1 MKPEKGSEDMESPV
15 CDPREL
21 FENIGRLVMEA
32 RTPDTSV
39 KGRVEGPHCPPQSV
53 PTLHSCDS
61 QKEECHRVQEFRQ
74 QLELLWR
81 NRIPMRLD
89 VLLFPDCNHG
99 KAEAMTLE
107 GTTFSCDENFLLLER
122 WDLQLLP
129 KRAQAEKMEGM
140 VSGQFLFQAIRSY
153 LHFSQLS
160 SWLISTEG
168 SLSLHIVYRV
178 YAPGESVSYSFSVE
192 PEIHKFPLSDL
203 GHMIML
209 SSVASLPRQGSVA
222 VIPCKYPTDHA
233 VTPQATKHR
242 EETEKMECA
251 FRQFPKKCTTAPQ
264 AKSPDYGSDFQE
276 KESRP
281 LTGRHDHTDSQE
293 NRKDFY
299 GPKKSC
305 KSIHSKPPSGR
316 RPLRSKGN
324 SKGDCLESK
333 ARETFLGRDVITV
346 RDSSL
351 QDICDIEPSSFH
363 NFDKD
368 LHRSA
373 QILESL
379 SHSHLKENINVPEKK
394 TLKPKQ
400 TLSCPDQDSAEDPV
414 SIGDNVNIGLNSE
427 PKLYKKEVPY
437 SPQKTHP
444 CQKPTSLF
452 TPGNQSGLKPIQ
464 STKRLPSP
472 KVLMTRSAK
481 PLASFP
487 VKRCLNLDPPDF
499 YQDDYSKL
507 NNLKLEALTVD
518 DIQDFSKPLSPS
530 QIEAYLSSLSSSIM
544 GKSRASQLQQIPTTK
559 CKFFIGEDE
568 DNVFQMTNSKEV
580 FDTQGIVTP
589 EDLTNPSLANIQ
601 TTPRIPGSEHP
612 LKPSSMFQKSFF
624 TPEAEDDFGRK
635 GFSLCP
641 DHGDIVFNKGENTIH
656 NNDSQ
661 ISEKENSPRREKL
674 KNHDVL
680 DISSDVHSPHNELV
694 TSQNSST
701 SANSVTLKEKT
712 TDISV
717 MCNFLEKKDSIDI
730 HQDTNSARE
739 NADENFHSF
748 HDKGKE
754 NDGHNSRTYS
764 DLSLGRQTS
773 SDQDEASFTKG
784 LSLCKQLLKR
794 DFAQNVQYGNLDSKP
809 RHLKTLPSTDDIHN
823 FQLHMERSAS
833 IMFNAQTGLPTRS
846 SPAPIKK
853 KSSDHFDYDSSLTSA
868 RAIKNAISCSKLTF
882 QSESKDEPV
891 EDLKIIS
898 TSAPASTNC
907 LLGNFEESVLNGRI
921 EPVGVVEGFT
931 VEVGAGGSFCPK
943 HVLLPVAAYFFQLS
957 DDNAPSPYLGHVNLE
972 PLGKRGYHIPRRGT
986 VQVTLFNP
994 NKTVVKMFVVM
1005 YDLSD
1010 MPANCQTFLRQR
1022 TVYMP
1027 VDPESSDPSF
1037 LRYLIHLRLASSKSG
1052 KIYLHTDIRLIFARD
1067 KFEFDPQ
1074 VANYELRSFTEGPHN
1089 PKYSPKR

>member
-15 CDPREL
+15 CDPCEL

-32 RTPDTSV
+32 RTPDTSI
-39 KGRVEGPHCPPQSV
+39 KGRVEGPHCPP
-53 PTLHSCDS
+53 LNMAIMHYCDS
-61 QKEECHRVQEFRQ
+61 QKEECHRVQEFRE

-81 NRIPMRLD
+81 NQIPMRMD
-89 VLLFPDCNHG
+89 VLLFPDCYHG
-99 KAEAMTLE
+99 KAEARTLE
-107 GTTFSCDENFLLLER
+107 GTTFSYDENFLLLER

-140 VSGQFLFQAIRSY
+140 VSGQFLFQAVRSY

-168 SLSLHIVYRV
+168 ALSLHIVYRV
-178 YAPGESVSYSFSVE
+178 YAPGESVSYGFSVE
-192 PEIHKFPLSDL
+192 PEIHKFPQSDL

-222 VIPCKYPTDHA
+222 VIPCKYQTDTTG
-233 VTPQATKHR
+233 TPLAAKHR
-242 EETEKMECA
+242 EEVEKKEWA
-251 FRQFPKKCTTAPQ
+251 FRQLPKKCSTPPQ
-264 AKSPDYGSDFQE
+264 KKSPDLGSDFQE

-281 LTGRHDHTDSQE
+281 LSGRHDHTDSQE
-293 NRKDFY
+293 NRTDFY
-299 GPKKSC
+299 GPEKLGKSNLR
-305 KSIHSKPPSGR
+305 KPPSGR
-316 RPLRSKGN
+316 RPLRSKGS

-333 ARETFLGRDVITV
+333 TRDTFLGRDIITV

-351 QDICDIEPSSFH
+351 QDICDIEPSLFH
-363 NFDKD
+363 NVSKD
-368 LHRSA
+368 LQRSA
-373 QILESL
+373 QILENL
-379 SHSHLKENINVPEKK
+379 SHLKQNVNVPEKNLLP
-394 TLKPKQ
+394 TKQ
-400 TLSCPDQDSAEDPV
+400 TMPGPGSDSAEDPV
-414 SIGDNVNIGLNSE
+414 SIGDNISIGLESE
-427 PKLYKKEVPY
+427 SKLCKKTVPY
-437 SPQKTHP
+437 SPQKTRP
-444 CQKPTSLF
+444 YQKPTSLF
-452 TPGNQSGLKPIQ
+452 TSGNPSVLKPIQ

-472 KVLMTRSAK
+472 KVLMAASTK
-481 PLASFP
+481 PLASFH
-487 VKRCLNLDPPDF
+487 VKRCLNLDEPTD
-499 YQDDYSKL
+499 
-507 NNLKLEALTVD
+507 NLSNIKLEAFTAD

-530 QIEAYLSSLSSSIM
+530 QIEAYLSSLSSPIM
-544 GKSRASQLQQIPTTK
+544 GKSKASQLQQIPTTK

-568 DNVFQMTNSKEV
+568 NNVFQMTDSKEG
-580 FDTQGIVTP
+580 FDTENSMKI
-589 EDLTNPSLANIQ
+589 EDLTSPSLSKNQ
-601 TTPRIPGSEHP
+601 TTPRIPKSEHP
-612 LKPSSMFQKSFF
+612 LKPSSLFRKCFS
-624 TPEAEDDFGRK
+624 TSEVEDDLGRK

-641 DHGDIVFNKGENTIH
+641 DIGDISVFNNSENSIQGIV
-656 NNDSQ
+656 SQ
-661 ISEKENSPRREKL
+661 TSEKKNSS
-674 KNHDVL
+674 VSSS
-680 DISSDVHSPHNELV
+680 SSDVQSCHNELV
-694 TSQNSST
+694 TSSNSST
-701 SANSVTLKEKT
+701 SANSAFLKKKT

-717 MCNFLEKKDSIDI
+717 VCNLVEKSDSIEI
-730 HQDTNSARE
+730 HQDKNSAKMY
-739 NADENFHSF
+739 ADRNFQSF
-748 HDKGKE
+748 HDTGKE
-754 NDGHNSRTYS
+754 IEGHSGRTYS
-764 DLSLGRQTS
+764 DLSLARQS
-773 SDQDEASFTKG
+773 ISDQDEASLTKG

-794 DFAQNVQYGNLDSKP
+794 DFAQNVQYTNLDSKP
-809 RHLKTLPSTDDIHN
+809 RHLKTLPSTDDMHN
-823 FQLHMERSAS
+823 FQLYMERSAS

-853 KSSDHFDYDSSLTSA
+853 KSSSHFDYDSSLTSA
-868 RAIKNAISCSKLTF
+868 RAIKNAISCSKLTL
-882 QSESKDEPV
+882 QSESKNDPV

-931 VEVGAGGSFCPK
+931 AEVGAGGSFCPK
-943 HVLLPVAAYFFQLS
+943 HVSLPVAAYFFQLS